1 MHVVSMPEV
10 DFYLERDRKIFSNYK
25 FLTVAKQLG
34 SALPAWMDGRGDTR
48 LREKGNGGP
57 QSIPRNYQAH

>member
-1 MHVVSMPEV
+1 MKSG
-10 DFYLERDRKIFSNYK
+10 LFSNYK
-25 FLTVAKQLG
+25 FLTVSKWLE
-34 SALPAWMDGRGDTR
+34 SALVVWMDGRGDT